1 MQAFMRVISI
11 VMLLAV
17 QPSLADDRADYL
29 LHCGGCHLP
38 DGRGTPP
45 EVPSLRDELGKI
57 ITIQGGRD
65 YLVQVP
71 GSSQAPVSD
80 LVLANIINWILV
92 KFNQQTLADDF
103 VPLSENEVSNARK
116 FTLADPLK
124 RRDEIWANYVD

>member
-1 MQAFMRVISI
+1 MRVISI

>member
-1 MQAFMRVISI
+1 MGLPVLRNWFLVALV
-11 VMLLAV
+11 AT
-17 QPSLADDRADYL
+17 PSYADDRADYL

-57 ITIQGGRD
+57 VTISGGRE

-80 LVLANIINWILV
+80 QVLANIINWILV
-92 KFNQQTLADDF
+92 EFNEQTLSADF
-103 VPLSENEVSNARK
+103 VPLSEDEVSKARK

-124 RRDEIWANYVD
+124 RREEIWRSYAE